1 MIDSSYSGIL
11 LQNEFFVYKNMK
23 KFKNQKENRKK
34 LEKCE

>member
-23 KFKNQKENRKK
+23 NFKNKIENRKNF
-34 LEKCE
+34 EKCE

>member
-23 KFKNQKENRKK
+23 KIEDLNKK
-34 LEKCE
+34 LKKYGEI